1 MLISQYISDLL
12 YRHDCVVIP
21 GYGAL
26 LSRRV
31 PAQHFESSHTIYP
44 PKKGLSFNAQIQ
56 QNDGLLA
63 QYVASVEK
71 IPYADA
77 VQQIR
82 NYVRFLDSEIDKK
95 GQVTIHKV
103 GRFTRN
109 EEQSLQF
116 TPMYVVNYLPE
127 AFGLTAHETFAV
139 DRAVIE
145 QPLEVPA
152 VVAMEE
158 SVTAEETPVIPL
170 TREDEEPQPRRRAW
184 LGYAAVGLLAVAAL
198 GYGGKTQY
206 DRVQTDHQIAV
217 EELAKEKLEA
227 QIQEASIAIPSPLP
241 AIELE
246 VAPQIK
252 NYHIVAGAFRDASN
266 ADKKVAQLQKIGI
279 DASRI
284 GVNKYGLHNVAFGS
298 FVERNDAINELYR
311 LRKLGY
317 SGAWLLTG
325 QLEK

>member
-1 MLISQYISDLL
+1 MQIGQYISDLL

-21 GYGAL
+21 GYGAI

-31 PAQHFESSHTIYP
+31 AAQHFESSHTIYP

-63 QYVASVEK
+63 QHIASVEQ

-77 VQQIR
+77 VQKIR
-82 NYVRFLDSEIDKK
+82 NYVRFLDNEIDKK

-127 AFGLTAHETFAV
+127 AFGLTAHETYAV
-139 DRAVIE
+139 DRTVVE

-158 SVTAEETPVIPL
+158 SIVEDETPVIPL
-170 TREDEEPQPRRRAW
+170 TREEEPPARRRAW
-184 LGYAAVGLLAVAAL
+184 LGYAAIGLVALAAL
-198 GYGGKTQY
+198 GYGGNYQY
-206 DRVQTDHQIAV
+206 NRVQADQQIAI
-217 EELAKEKLEA
+217 EELAKEKKQQL
-227 QIQEASIAIPSPLP
+227 IQEASIAIPSPLP
-241 AIELE
+241 TIELE
-246 VAPQIK
+246 VTPQIK

-266 ADKKVAQLQKIGI
+266 ADKKVTQLQKIGI

>member
-1 MLISQYISDLL
+1 MQLAQYISDLL

-63 QYVASVEK
+63 QYIASVEHV
-71 IPYADA
+71 PYADA
-77 VQQIR
+77 VQKIR

-127 AFGLTAHETFAV
+127 AFGLTAHETYAI
-139 DRAVIE
+139 DRTVVE

-152 VVAMEE
+152 VAAMEE
-158 SVTAEETPVIPL
+158 SITEDETPVIPIY
-170 TREDEEPQPRRRAW
+170 RDEEPQPKRRAW
-184 LGYAAVGLLAVAAL
+184 LGYAAVGLLAIAAL
-198 GYGGKTQY
+198 SYGGFDQY
-206 DRVQTDHQIAV
+206 NRVQANNQIVV
-217 EELAKEKLEA
+217 EQLAKEKKQEL
-227 QIQEASIAIPSPLP
+227 IQEASIAIPSPLP
-241 AIELE
+241 SIELE
-246 VAPQIK
+246 ATPQIK
-252 NYHIVAGAFRDASN
+252 NYHIVAGAFRNPAN
-266 ADKKVAQLQKIGI
+266 ADKRVAQLKRKGI

-317 SGAWLLTG
+317 SSAWLLAG